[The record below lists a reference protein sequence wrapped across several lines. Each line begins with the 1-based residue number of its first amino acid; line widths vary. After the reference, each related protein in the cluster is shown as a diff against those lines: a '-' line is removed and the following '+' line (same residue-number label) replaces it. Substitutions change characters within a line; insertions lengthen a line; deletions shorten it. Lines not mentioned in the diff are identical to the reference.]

1 MLKERLDVLQPLPG
15 LGVHRLVR
23 RRPSDPV
30 YSGNRGQDDAGLTV
44 VWPERPQA
52 VRDSGRY
59 RCRVKMAFLLLAV
72 MSRETLTS
80 RSRWSACDPLL
91 HSAAMVWH

>member
-1 MLKERLDVLQPLPG
+1 
-15 LGVHRLVR
+15 
-23 RRPSDPV
+23 
-30 YSGNRGQDDAGLTV
+30 
-44 VWPERPQA
+44 
-52 VRDSGRY
+52 
-59 RCRVKMAFLLLAV
+59 MAFLLLAV